1 MTNTCVICTRPTP
14 DGYAD
19 VACAVDRPRQL
30 LAEIQ
35 DMLPA
40 ALDVAHRQAR
50 HGTGGGASG
59 KPGSALPL
67 NLGATARLDGV
78 RAALTTWARHVAE
91 ERGVTA
97 PTGPQDPIHVAA
109 RWMAAHCEWMRHR
122 AEVDEWIRDVEA
134 CARIVRGIARGPAD
148 RVYLGPCGAE
158 VVDTDPPDDVFA
170 DCLNPGRCVASWDC
184 HAGRC
189 KPVPPPTCDGDVYGL
204 PDGDT
209 GRCREC
215 GAEFDQ
221 GERLDWRGKQVAEKL
236 AGQPIPARDIAYALR
251 LNVKTIRSWATERR
265 TDSGIMLR
273 PSKLSTYWWDGE
285 RFVPWVERPD
295 GMSEQAWKRETERRG
310 PRLHYVA
317 DVRELAA
324 QAAEQRA
331 ARTTNEQPQLTG

>member
-1 MTNTCVICTRPTP
+1 VTQNLCAVCGRPTP

-19 VACAVDRPRQL
+19 VACGVERPRQL
-30 LAEIQ
+30 LAEIT

-50 HGTGGGASG
+50 HGTGGGTSS

-78 RAALTTWARHVAE
+78 QTALTTWARHIAE
-91 ERGVTA
+91 ERGA
-97 PTGPQDPIHVAA
+97 DGPRVEHYGHPINAA
-109 RWMAAHCEWMRHR
+109 VSWLYGHLEWMRHR
-122 AEVDEWIRDVEA
+122 AEVDEFLRDVEA

-158 VVDTDPPDDVFA
+158 RQPCEGLEPEDWPEA
-170 DCLNPGRCVASWDC
+170 DCGHHEPHPAHTD
-184 HAGRC
+184 
-189 KPVPPPTCDGDVYGL
+189 TCDGDVYGL

-221 GERLDWRGKQVAEKL
+221 GERQKWRDGQVAERL
-236 AGQPIPARDIAYALR
+236 ADQPIPARDIAYALR
-251 LNVKTIRSWATERR
+251 LSVKTIRSWATERR
-265 TDSGIMLR
+265 TENGILLR
-273 PSKLSTYWWDGE
+273 AAKLSTYWWDGE
-285 RFVPWVERPD
+285 RIVPWTERPE
-295 GMSEQAWKRETERRG
+295 GVTEQAWKAETERRG

-317 DVRELAA
+317 DVRQLAA

-331 ARTTNEQPQLTG
+331 TRATNEQPQLTA